1 MLEAPGDFV
10 THDLSGA
17 PLLVVRGTAVPDVPL
32 TPKARAYWDANNAI
46 LYRATDED
54 FALGESIQRGLA
66 SGANDDLLFGAFEHA
81 LAHFHDEVAR
91 HLA

>member
-17 PLLVVRGTAVPDVPL
+17 PLLVVRGDDGQVPL